1 MAEFF
6 SSVSLALLGF
16 ALILVSLTVYAKS
29 SDPYNLFHL
38 SLNRLPGED
47 KNASPKTEWLN
58 MGLWKDTRVFPR
70 ACEAL
75 AKRLVN
81 AAELKNGERVLDVG
95 HGTGESLIV
104 LLTDPTV
111 PRPESLTGITSLAS
125 HHQRSVARVEKLGL
139 TVEQTTTSL
148 YHGDAVYT
156 PKEKQ
161 DHPLHPD
168 NTNHFDVVFAL
179 DCAYHFRTRE
189 KFLRQVHQHC
199 APGGRVAL
207 ADICFK
213 SNALKQP
220 SLTRSIL
227 KLMPKENMISMEG
240 YVEMMERIGYTDV
253 KLEDISNDVFPG
265 FIGFLRTRGMGW
277 NFFATVLGLYVR
289 KEGARFVIVTGR
301 RSETK

>member
-1 MAEFF
+1 MADFF

-16 ALILVSLTVYAKS
+16 ALLLVSLIVYAKS

-38 SLNRLPGED
+38 SLNRLPEED
-47 KNASPKTEWLN
+47 KTAAPKTEWLN
-58 MGLWKDTRVFPR
+58 MGLWKDTRVFPQ

-81 AAELKNGERVLDVG
+81 AAELKIGERVLDVG

-104 LLTDPTV
+104 LLTDPTI
-111 PRPESLTGITSLAS
+111 PRPKSLTGITSLAT
-125 HHQRSVARVEKLGL
+125 HHQRSVARVERLGL
-139 TVEQTTTSL
+139 AGQTTTSL

-156 PKEKQ
+156 SKEKQ

-168 NTNHFDVVFAL
+168 NTSQFDVVFAL
-179 DCAYHFRTRE
+179 DCAYHFHTRE
-189 KFLRQVHQHC
+189 KFLRQAHQHC

-213 SNALKQP
+213 SNALKRP

-227 KLMPKENMISMEG
+227 KLMPKENMISVEE
-240 YVEMMERIGYTDV
+240 YVEVMEKIGYTEV

-265 FIGFLRTRGMGW
+265 FIGFLKTQGIGW
-277 NFFATVLGLYVR
+277 NFFARVLGLYVR
-289 KEGARFVIVTGR
+289 KGGARFVIVTGR